1 MRLSKR
7 ISALILT
14 VIMMLTLIPMTAMA
28 AGQDGWQKEE
38 GSWYYYEDGVAIKNQ
53 WSKIGGK
60 WYYFMDDGRMASN
73 TIVPDKEIKHFY
85 IVDKSGAMVTKA
97 GWYSIKEEGSTIW
110 FYVKKGGELTTG
122 WKKISGKW
130 YYFADVFGI
139 MISGKF
145 VPDGISLND
154 KLYFFNDD
162 GSLKT
167 NTWVKD
173 SDGDWFYVDKNGN
186 PVTGW
191 KQISKKWYYFYKD
204 GVMLADDWLTDPE
217 DSHNYYHFGKNG
229 VMDTNKWICEKEDG
243 EEFWYYQL
251 SNGVGA
257 WEWAKIGGKWYY
269 FDPNDYGAM
278 VYSTTMEIEGKL
290 YTFDEKGICLNP

>member
-7 ISALILT
+7 LSALILT
-14 VIMMLTLIPMTAMA
+14 IIMMISIIPVTSMA
-28 AGQDGWQKEE
+28 AGKEGWQKEE
-38 GSWYYYEDGVAIKNQ
+38 GYWYYYEEGVAIKNQ

-73 TIVPDKEIKHFY
+73 TVIPDKEIKHFY

-97 GWYSIKEEGSTIW
+97 GWYSIKLEGTAYW
-110 FYVKKGGELTTG
+110 FYLKKGGEATTG
-122 WKKISGKW
+122 WKSIGGKW
-130 YYFADVFGI
+130 YYFIDPVGI

-145 VPDGISLND
+145 IPDGMKIGD

-167 NTWVKD
+167 NSWVKT
-173 SDGDWFYVDKNGN
+173 SDNEWFYTNKNGN

-191 KQISKKWYYFYKD
+191 KQISKKWYYFND
-204 GVMLADDWLTDPE
+204 EGVMLADTWLTYPE
-217 DSHNYYHFGKNG
+217 GSHDYYYFGKDG
-229 VMDTNKWICEKEDG
+229 AMVTNKWISEDYG
-243 EEFWYYQL
+243 VLCWFYQL

-269 FDPNDYGAM
+269 FDPADDGAM
-278 VYSTTMEIEGKL
+278 AYSRSIEIEGKV
-290 YTFDEKGICLNP
+290 YIFDDNGVCQNP